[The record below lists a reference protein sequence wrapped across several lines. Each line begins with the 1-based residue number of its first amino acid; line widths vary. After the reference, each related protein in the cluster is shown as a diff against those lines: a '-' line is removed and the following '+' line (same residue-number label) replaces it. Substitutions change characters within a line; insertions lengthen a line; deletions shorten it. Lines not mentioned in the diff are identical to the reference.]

1 MLCDYLKF
9 IFLLRL
15 LTVYVTAGY
24 RRQMNYSTDK
34 EIIHTALLI
43 ISTLCVN
50 IYEVRW
56 KMHEGRE

>member
-1 MLCDYLKF
+1 MLCDYLMF

-24 RRQMNYSTDK
+24 RRQMNYSTDE
-34 EIIHTALLI
+34 EIIHTTLLI